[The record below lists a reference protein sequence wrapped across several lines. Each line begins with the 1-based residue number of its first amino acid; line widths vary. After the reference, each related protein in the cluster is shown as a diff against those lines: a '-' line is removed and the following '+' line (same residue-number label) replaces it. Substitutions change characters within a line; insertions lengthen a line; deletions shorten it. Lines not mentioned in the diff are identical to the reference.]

1 MCCGLRGRHLVLDRP
16 SAELGVDLEP
26 RAPSLAAGRGRV
38 QGGGRGW
45 MRQVS
50 GRGLMRS
57 VSSWPMNC
65 FRVQS
70 RIELKVHNQSAN
82 SNLPRCPPAW
92 PLGKLSPDRMSIRRR
107 TRWKSKR
114 GLGRHFCRHGNMPCL
129 SRLRACSPAVEGRLE
144 RPEARAYSAHQTSP
158 GHGAQMVI
166 QIGFLLQEKNR
177 RRSAAQPLIDTLQ
190 CAHGISRP
198 ESRRCDRRG
207 LA

>member
-57 VSSWPMNC
+57 VSSWLMNC

-92 PLGKLSPDRMSIRRR
+92 PLGKLSPDRMSTRRR

-129 SRLRACSPAVEGRLE
+129 SRLRACSPAVEGGQRGLK
-144 RPEARAYSAHQTSP
+144 P
-158 GHGAQMVI
+158 GHTAPTRPAQDMELKWSSGSV
-166 QIGFLLQEKNR
+166 FFSKKKNR
-177 RRSAAQPLIDTLQ
+177 RRPAAQPLIDALQ